1 MALTIGGVKTPQAPG
16 RSWLLHLQQLDE
28 PREVQA
34 ADETPKLLYLPQF
47 YFDPRSIGF
56 PLGPGLVPVGK
67 LSTGKAIAL
76 NFHSCYNEDRNRV
89 KE

>member
-28 PREVQA
+28 PGEVQA

-47 YFDPRSIGF
+47 YIWSKIHDV
-56 PLGPGLVPVGK
+56 PLGPGLVPVAK
-67 LSTGKAIAL
+67 LSTEKAIAL
-76 NFHSCYNEDRNRV
+76 NLDS
-89 KE
+89 